1 MDNGEVLLIARSQKQ
16 ELKEKYMEYTRGGNA
31 IVIGRHG

>member
-16 ELKEKYMEYTRGGNA
+16 ELKEKYMEYTRG
-31 IVIGRHG
+31 VMR